1 MTHNEHLH
9 LSGVDASE
17 REREDR
23 VVAHLRQHG
32 VFGGARMP
40 APEDADQGTRPTL
53 RRWRVPMIAAA
64 AAVVLGVLS
73 VIADRTRRAEPP
85 VVTAEAPQL
94 LIWY

>member
-1 MTHNEHLH
+1 MKQSEQLH
-9 LSGVDASE
+9 LSGADASE

-23 VVAHLRQHG
+23 VVAHLRRHG
-32 VFGGARMP
+32 AFGGVNVP
-40 APEDADQGTRPTL
+40 APGDANQGTRPAL

-73 VIADRTRRAEPP
+73 VIADRSRRAEPP